1 MKFPMKYTY
10 NTTTNN
16 QSTILQHKS
25 TILQHRSTILQHRST
40 ILMKTTSHLPA
51 FSLALIGFAVA
62 QTINLS
68 AATLVGYNTFGSAG
82 TESVLVATTVANGLA
97 GLSLIRG
104 EGLSGVAA
112 ANSMNASGWTMEITD
127 YFSFGFSVNSGYS
140 ATFTGFEFGSRSS
153 AFGPGFIGVYAKVDD
168 GLESLI
174 YTINQSPGANFVN
187 SLFELPSP
195 LMVNTNLA
203 IYLRQIGTTAAN
215 GTATTSGGSFRINDY
230 LAPDGTTFTDVN
242 LFGSV
247 EAVPEPSACGLGAA
261 SIAALLL
268 RRPNRIR
275 KAKVER

>member
-1 MKFPMKYTY
+1 MKFPMRYTY

-25 TILQHRSTILQHRST
+25 TII
-40 ILMKTTSHLPA
+40 MKTTSYLPA

-68 AATLVGYNTFGSAG
+68 AATLVGYNTLGMTG
-82 TESVLVATTVANGLA
+82 TEATLSATTVA
-97 GLSLIRG
+97 S
-104 EGLSGVAA
+104 GLSGDNLVRGDGLIGNVGV
-112 ANSMNASGWTMEITD
+112 NSMNASGWTMEITD
-127 YFSFGFSVNSGYS
+127 YFRFGFSVNSGYS

-153 AFGPGFIGVYAKVDD
+153 AFGPGFIGVYAMVDD

-174 YTINQSPGANFVN
+174 YTINQSPGTNFVN
-187 SLFELPSP
+187 SRFELSSP
-195 LMVNTNLA
+195 LLVSSNLS

-215 GTATTSGGSFRINDY
+215 GAATTSGGTFRITDY
-230 LAPDGTTFTDVN
+230 RAPDGTTVTDVN

-275 KAKVER
+275 KAKMDR

>member
-1 MKFPMKYTY
+1 
-10 NTTTNN
+10 
-16 QSTILQHKS
+16 
-25 TILQHRSTILQHRST
+25 
-40 ILMKTTSHLPA
+40 MKTTSHLPA

-68 AATLVGYNTFGSAG
+68 AATLVGYNTLGMTG
-82 TESVLVATTVANGLA
+82 TEATLSATTVA
-97 GLSLIRG
+97 S
-104 EGLSGVAA
+104 GLSGDNLVRGDGLIGNVGV
-112 ANSMNASGWTMEITD
+112 NSMNASGWTMEITD
-127 YFSFGFSVNSGYS
+127 YFRFGFSVNSGYS

-153 AFGPGFIGVYAKVDD
+153 AFGPGFIGVYAMVDD

-174 YTINQSPGANFVN
+174 YTINQSPGANYV
-187 SLFELPSP
+187 SSRFELLSP
-195 LMVNTNLA
+195 LIVNTNLE

-215 GTATTSGGSFRINDY
+215 GAATTSGGTFRINDY

-275 KAKVER
+275 KAKMER